1 MIVGCSAQ
9 KTTESGHYDMKI
21 EIVSRFTPDGREY
34 YEWDLWEGPADCTD
48 HAHGYA
54 TDLITA
60 FSKLF
65 EWKERIDRDYADEFD
80 SDLEA
85 AKQFLSNNDAN

>member
-1 MIVGCSAQ
+1 
-9 KTTESGHYDMKI
+9 MKI
-21 EIVSRFTPDGREY
+21 EIISRFTPDGRAY

-60 FSKLF
+60 FSKLL
-65 EWKERIDRDYADEFD
+65 EWKERIDRDYADELAT
-80 SDLEA
+80 DLDTL
-85 AKQFLSNNDAN
+85 QNFLQQNDTD

>member
-1 MIVGCSAQ
+1 
-9 KTTESGHYDMKI
+9 MKI
-21 EIVSRFTPDGREY
+21 SIVNKFTPDGREY
-34 YEWDLWEGPADCTD
+34 IEWDFWYGPADGAD

-54 TDLITA
+54 IDLVQA
-60 FSKLF
+60 FAKIL